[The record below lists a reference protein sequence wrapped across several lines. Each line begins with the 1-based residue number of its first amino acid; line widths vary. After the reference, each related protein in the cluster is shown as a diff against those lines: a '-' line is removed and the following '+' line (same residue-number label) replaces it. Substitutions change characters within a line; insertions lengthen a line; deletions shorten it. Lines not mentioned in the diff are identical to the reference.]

1 MGELPQGRIEV
12 TRGHKRYA
20 LWLTPETHEVLRL
33 YAQDENTSITDVGN
47 RILLGFLTEVYD
59 FETPREVRR
68 GALKA
73 IFPNPKAF
81 YDAIVLTLNK
91 KRAHERPVFLRRRG
105 KLRRTTTKPDSSDQ
119 DNP

>member
-12 TRGHKRYA
+12 SMSQHKYP
-20 LWLTPETHEVLRL
+20 LWLSPETHEVLRL
-33 YAQDENTSITDVGN
+33 YAQDEKTSITDVGN

-59 FETPREVRR
+59 FKTPREVRR

>member
-59 FETPREVRR
+59 FKTPREVRR

-81 YDAIVLTLNK
+81 YDSKWGCILC
-91 KRAHERPVFLRRRG
+91 
-105 KLRRTTTKPDSSDQ
+105 S
-119 DNP
+119 